1 MINIVGLR
9 EQLQPEGL
17 PELHTGRRAWLFR
30 AGRLSVV
37 RIERRHDGLMREG
50 GRIVPAAQVRIGA
63 VRLRVA
69 RDRLLPMPGEPA

>member
-37 RIERRHDGLMREG
+37 RIERRHDGLMRAS
-50 GRIVPAAQVRIGA
+50 GRIVQAARSTFFCPRCQH
-63 VRLRVA
+63 
-69 RDRLLPMPGEPA
+69 

>member
-37 RIERRHDGLMREG
+37 RIERRHDGLMRAS
-50 GRIVPAAQVRIGA
+50 GRIVQAARIRIGTMS
-63 VRLRVA
+63 LRVA
-69 RDRLLPMPGEPA
+69 RDRLLSIPGEPA